1 MIIKTKINP
10 IKCDCNKFEIKSMSF
25 VSCFDYQINWLIIND
40 NDLAFSNDINL
51 LMFRYVC
58 CFKFTVINEW
68 MNEISWNMLWS
79 ELWPNILWPIWM
91 RIRCIEWIQF
101 IFYWQTQSSLI
112 FATICWEYNYES
124 HTSRIVRERRG
135 DINHQS
141 NT

>member
-68 MNEISWNMLWS
+68 MKSAEICYDQNCDQIFCDQYEWGFDVSNGFNLF
-79 ELWPNILWPIWM
+79 LLTNAIKLNICYNLL
-91 RIRCIEWIQF
+91 RI
-101 IFYWQTQSSLI
+101 
-112 FATICWEYNYES
+112 
-124 HTSRIVRERRG
+124 
-135 DINHQS
+135 
-141 NT
+141 